1 MSKIGIFTMTYVL
14 NGSFIHSLYTK
25 NKSFGPYEAYFF
37 NRALEW
43 YARPKVEPRPFY
55 RGRYRG
61 EVIDNIVLGLGA
73 RGSSILPKQK
83 SSKGRGVNSSTIFVS
98 VAQIRI

>member
-1 MSKIGIFTMTYVL
+1 ME
-14 NGSFIHSLYTK
+14 

-83 SSKGRGVNSSTIFVS
+83 SSKGRGVNSSGVSCSNTYLKLRDIFFIEQLIHKEYVTQ
-98 VAQIRI
+98 V